1 MLMIIWTLKQE
12 TQVGKTWYEISHEPH
27 FQNTMISRRS
37 QFDFNESVQL
47 TLLLSSTLMKYV
59 KIYVHIT
66 YAYIYKVVGN
76 WWYKLKGGD
85 FTRKKKSK
93 I

>member
-1 MLMIIWTLKQE
+1 MIIWTLKQE

-47 TLLLSSTLMKYV
+47 IAFKFDSYEICQNICTYNIC
-59 KIYVHIT
+59 IYIQ
-66 YAYIYKVVGN
+66 
-76 WWYKLKGGD
+76 GGW
-85 FTRKKKSK
+85 
-93 I
+93 

>member
-1 MLMIIWTLKQE
+1 MIIWTLKQE
-12 TQVGKTWYEISHEPH
+12 TQVERTWYEISHEPH

-37 QFDFNESVQL
+37 HLDFNESVQL

-66 YAYIYKVVGN
+66 YVYIYIYHPYIINKRRGTLLEN
-76 WWYKLKGGD
+76 Y
-85 FTRKKKSK
+85 
-93 I
+93 